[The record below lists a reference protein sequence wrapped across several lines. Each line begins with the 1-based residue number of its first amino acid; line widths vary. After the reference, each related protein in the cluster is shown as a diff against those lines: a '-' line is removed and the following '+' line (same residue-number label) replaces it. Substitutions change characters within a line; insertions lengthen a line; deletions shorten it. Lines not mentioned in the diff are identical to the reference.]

1 MMAMTCTLTAL
12 GLLIALAAAG
22 NAEAKSYPARPIRLI
37 VVNAPG
43 SSLDTVNRI
52 VAGKLSDA
60 LGQQMVVDNRAGA
73 GGTIGTE
80 IAARATPDGYTLMAA
95 GANMDTIARI
105 VTPKMSDALG
115 QQFVIDNRG
124 GAGGI
129 IGIELGARATSD
141 GYTLTVG
148 GASSMVISSFTYKKL
163 AFDTLKDFELLAHI
177 NQ

>member
-1 MMAMTCTLTAL
+1 MRGTVIVL
-12 GLLIALAAAG
+12 GLLGLVWQIGAALAQT
-22 NAEAKSYPARPIRLI
+22 YPTKPVR
-37 VVNAPG
+37 V
-43 SSLDTVNRI
+43 I
-52 VAGKLSDA
+52 VAQS
-60 LGQQMVVDNRAGA
+60 
-73 GGTIGTE
+73 
-80 IAARATPDGYTLMAA
+80 A